1 MRSLPATPSIQLRQL
16 HKRFGP
22 PHAPTDA
29 LSGIDLDIA
38 AGESVALLGP
48 SGSGKSTLVRLLC
61 GIDRPTSGQIRVGDV
76 DLGGLDEAALT
87 RWRGQTVGLVFQD
100 FELLP
105 SMTALENVLLPMELN
120 PKLTGRDRP
129 RREFLK
135 WRERAMALLAKL
147 GVQAQADKLP
157 ADMSGGEQQRVAL
170 ARALANDPPLILADE
185 ATGNLDSANG
195 EQVLQLLAAVAGRG
209 KTVVM
214 VTHDPRHR
222 VYFAR
227 SIELRHGRLA

>member
-1 MRSLPATPSIQLRQL
+1 MPAIQLRQL
-16 HKRFGP
+16 GKTYGAAQVP
-22 PHAPTDA
+22 AAA
-29 LSGIDLDIA
+29 LSDISLDIA

-61 GIDRPTSGQIRVGDV
+61 GIERPSSGQVRIGDT

-87 RWRGQTVGLVFQD
+87 RWRGQTVGLVFQA

-105 SMTALENVLLPMELN
+105 SMTALENVMLPMEL
-120 PKLTGRDRP
+120 GSRWP
-129 RREFLK
+129 RAEQRA
-135 WRERAMALLAKL
+135 RAMALLTEL
-147 GVQAQADKLP
+147 GVQAQCDKLP

-185 ATGNLDSANG
+185 PTGNLDSVNG
-195 EQVLQLLAAVAGRG
+195 ERVLQLLATVAAQG

-222 VYFAR
+222 SHFSR
-227 SIELRHGRLA
+227 SIELRDGRLA